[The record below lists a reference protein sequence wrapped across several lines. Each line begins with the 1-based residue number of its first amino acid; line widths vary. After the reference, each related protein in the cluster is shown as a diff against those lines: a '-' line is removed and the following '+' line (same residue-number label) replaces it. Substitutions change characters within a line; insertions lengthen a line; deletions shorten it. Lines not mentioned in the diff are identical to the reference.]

1 MDDRPYADQLD
12 DLISRHLNG
21 ELDEQELDRQS
32 DELLHRCTER
42 ILIEALLGEQQAQQS
57 SNQSNSALS
66 QFLFGSDWVFLRI
79 MVAISI
85 PIMLLCL
92 ALWSSVA

>member
-1 MDDRPYADQLD
+1 MDNRPYADQLD

-21 ELDEQELDRQS
+21 ELDEQEFDRQA

-42 ILIEALLGEQQAQQS
+42 ILIESLLSEQQVQQPS
-57 SNQSNSALS
+57 SQSNNAFS
-66 QFLFGSDWVFLRI
+66 QFLHDPDWFFTRI
-79 MVAISI
+79 MAISI

-92 ALWSSVA
+92 ALWLSVP